1 MEVIKETKTKLK
13 SRLEI
18 RVLDK
23 ATRQRRKE
31 IHLESLEKDNL
42 LEEESKHIS
51 ATKQTTKEIVK
62 KRKKVKTGEH
72 FKQRF
77 RKNFAS
83 LLEEIEFQ
91 IEHPSY
97 ITAKAP
103 PSTLPKRKFCSVCGF
118 ISCYNCV
125 VCGAFYCSIEC
136 QATHKETRCHKW
148 VV

>member
-1 MEVIKETKTKLK
+1 MEVIRETKTKLK
-13 SRLEI
+13 SRSEI

-31 IHLESLEKDNL
+31 IYLESLEKDNS
-42 LEEESKHIS
+42 LEDESTHIS
-51 ATKQTTKEIVK
+51 STKQTGKEIVK

-77 RKNFAS
+77 RKNFTS

-91 IEHPSY
+91 IEHPNY

-103 PSTLPKRKFCSVCGF
+103 KSKLPKRKFCSVCGF
-118 ISCYNCV
+118 VSCYNCV
-125 VCGAFYCSIEC
+125 VCGALYCSMEC

>member
-1 MEVIKETKTKLK
+1 MEEIRSTKTKAK

-23 ATRQRRKE
+23 STRQRRKE
-31 IHLESLEKDNL
+31 IYLESLEKDNP
-42 LEEESKHIS
+42 LEEDVTHIT
-51 ATKQTTKEIVK
+51 AAKQTTKEIVK
-62 KRKKVKTGEH
+62 KRKRVKIGEH

-91 IEHPSY
+91 VEQPNY

-103 PSTLPKRKFCSVCGF
+103 PSVAPKRKFCSVCGF
-118 ISCYNCV
+118 VSCYNCV
-125 VCGAFYCSIEC
+125 VCGTVYCSIEC